1 MLQISTGKFFEKDDL
16 YVNDGKGILYSNY
29 SWRDPIN
36 TCVGKI
42 EPVDNHGNISAYVFC
57 YTNRMEKGSI
67 LVRTGDHEI
76 IEQFKLIFSFFFQC
90 FADPDRNAVE
100 MNCRK
105 NKRNMND
112 EFLPYE
118 FAGRNFEPKINGTDQ
133 EVQEFNVFLEKLMG
147 LERDKYKQLVQ
158 CLEAYN
164 NSLVAL
170 NYNFEL
176 AYSLLI
182 YCLESI
188 SQSFDSYEPTW
199 DDYNQREK
207 LELEKIFSELEDEQS
222 DAIKDILL
230 EDRHLKLQKRFITFI
245 TSNID
250 DSFFVEEAEGIN
262 VPLRKSHISQ
272 VLKNAYDI
280 RSKYVHSLQ
289 SIMKQ
294 LKMPSIGSGEVYS
307 WEGNPQIT
315 YKGLL
320 RLTHHVIKNF
330 FESQEYFESESYN
343 WKDDLPGVV
352 QVEFDEK
359 YWVGKTEGFSQ
370 EHSIIKLNGFLS
382 QLERALIY
390 EQPLTDLTEL
400 MEIYAEKIPQSK
412 KKYKLP
418 MISTHMLYNLHL
430 KEELR
435 VSGYEKVIESNQ
447 STLDNPSI
455 EGLLTY
461 AILTH
466 KLPYSASESEEIYL
480 KYDKSK
486 YKPSSVK
493 IPKFFELLIMSS
505 LANKFHQEGALDKY
519 NVWLR
524 ECILNTPGNLELQ
537 KHLITCRE
545 QNSLIDIGELVS
557 KKFLLERKQEDG

>member
-16 YVNDGKGILYSNY
+16 YINDGKGILYSNY
-29 SWRDPIN
+29 SWRDSID
-36 TCVGKI
+36 TCVGKV

-57 YTNRMEKGSI
+57 YENRMEKGGI

-76 IEQFKLIFSFFFQC
+76 IEQFQLIFSFFFQC
-90 FADPDRNAVE
+90 FTDPDRNAVE

-118 FAGRNFEPKINGTDQ
+118 FAGRNFEPKINGNEQ
-133 EVQEFNVFLEKLMG
+133 EVKEFNVFLERLMG

-199 DDYNQREK
+199 DDYDQREK
-207 LELEKIFSELEDEQS
+207 LKIDEVLSELEEEQS
-222 DAIKDILL
+222 DAIKSILL
-230 EDRHLKLQKRFITFI
+230 ENRHLKLQKRFITFI

-262 VPLRKSHISQ
+262 VPLRKSHINQ
-272 VLKNAYDI
+272 LLKNAYGI

-307 WEGNPQIT
+307 WGGNPQIT

-330 FESQEYFESESYN
+330 FESQECLESESYN
-343 WKDDLPGVV
+343 WRDDLPGVV
-352 QVEFDEK
+352 QVELDAK
-359 YWVGKTEGFSQ
+359 YWIGNTDEFSQ
-370 EHSIIKLNGFLS
+370 EQSIPKLNGFLS
-382 QLERALIY
+382 QLEMAFIY
-390 EQPLTDLTEL
+390 EQPLTELTDL
-400 MEIYAEKIPQSK
+400 MKIYQEKIPQSK

-418 MISTHMLYNLHL
+418 MISTYILYNLQL

-447 STLDNPSI
+447 SALDDPSI

-461 AILTH
+461 AIVSH
-466 KLPYSASESEEIYL
+466 ELPYDTFQSEDVYL

-486 YKPSSVK
+486 YNPSSIK
-493 IPKFFELLIMSS
+493 IPKYFELLIM
-505 LANKFHQEGALDKY
+505 LNLVNKFHNEGDIDRY

-524 ECILNTPGNLELQ
+524 ECILNTPGNIELQ
-537 KHLITCRE
+537 KHLISCRE
-545 QNSLIDIGELVS
+545 ENSLIDIGYLVS
-557 KKFLLERKQEDG
+557 KKFLLEKEKEEA